1 MVWKGKT
8 LLMRSAGFFFF
19 GVTVGVIGLSM
30 VRRIKEVLSYDD
42 PDTVLERINHQVK
55 ILDQRLG
62 NSSS

>member
-1 MVWKGKT
+1 
-8 LLMRSAGFFFF
+8 MRSAGFFFF
-19 GVTVGVIGLSM
+19 GVSVGVIGLSM